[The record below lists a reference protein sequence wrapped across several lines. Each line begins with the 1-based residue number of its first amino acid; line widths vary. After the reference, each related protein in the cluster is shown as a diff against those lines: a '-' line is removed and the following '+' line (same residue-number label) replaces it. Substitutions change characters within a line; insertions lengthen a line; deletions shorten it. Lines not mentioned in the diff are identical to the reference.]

1 MKVLMILDREF
12 PPDLRVENEIEALT
26 KQGIEVHLACFTRKN
41 LPSREVRDK
50 LIIHRQ
56 PISDLT
62 YKSSVAALTFPRYFR
77 FWRHFLQKL
86 VYNDRFDII
95 HVHDLPLVAVG
106 VELKKNLHI
115 PLIAD
120 LHENWPAYLRMA
132 QHTRTVTGRVLSPN
146 KMWIRYEKSI
156 LQDTDHIIV
165 VVDEAKQRLSSI
177 GLDPEKITI
186 VSNTLNIAHAHIPV
200 HTEEHKIPVLFYAGG
215 INYHRGL
222 QTVIKAMA
230 KTRQKKYKLLALGE
244 GRYKNNLIDLARSLG
259 LQDFVNFPGWVP
271 YQEMLQQMNKSD
283 YALIPHI
290 KSDHTDSTIPHKLF
304 QYMYAGIPV
313 IASNCIPI
321 ERIVKET
328 RAGII
333 FPSED
338 SERLAEILDSLNE
351 EQKEEMGKN
360 GRYWVEEKYNWQH
373 DAEDLVKVYKTLTD
387 KSRT

>member
-1 MKVLMILDREF
+1 MILDREF

-26 KQGIEVHLACFTRKN
+26 GEGIEVHLACFTRKR
-41 LPSREVRDK
+41 LPSREIRGK

-56 PISDLT
+56 PVSGLT
-62 YKSSVAALTFPRYFR
+62 YKSSVAALTFPRYFG
-77 FWRHFLQKL
+77 FWRHFLQTL
-86 VYNDRFDII
+86 VHTNNFNII
-95 HVHDLPLVAVG
+95 HVHDLPLVKVG
-106 VELKKNLHI
+106 VGLKKNLGI

-132 QHTRTVTGRVLSPN
+132 QHTRTVTGRILSPN
-146 KMWIRYEKSI
+146 KMWVRYEKDI

-165 VVDEAKQRLSSI
+165 VVDEAKQRLSSM

-186 VSNTLNIAHAHIPV
+186 VSNTLNIAHAHFPE
-200 HTEEHKIPVLFYAGG
+200 HTEEHKTPVLFYAGG
-215 INYHRGL
+215 INFHRGL

-230 KTRQKKYKLLALGE
+230 KTGQKRYKLLALGE
-244 GRYKNNLIDLARSLG
+244 GRYKNNLIDLATSLG
-259 LQDFVNFPGWVP
+259 LEDFVDFPGWVP
-271 YQEMLQQMNKSD
+271 YQKMLQRMNNSE

-321 ERIVKET
+321 ERIIKET
-328 RAGII
+328 GAGII

-338 SERLAEILDSLNE
+338 SERLAEILDSLNGE
-351 EQKEEMGKN
+351 KKEEMGKN
-360 GRYWVEEKYNWQH
+360 GRYWVKEKYNWQH
-373 DAEDLVKVYKTLTD
+373 DAENLVKVYKKLID
-387 KSRT
+387 KSKT